1 VVIGLIAK
9 RTFSRISL
17 KVVSIFLLTV
27 LAISTLLPY
36 IVMVSSSLMAQF
48 EIYSFPPKLFPTTP
62 RFQNYVEMWKS
73 QPWGRYIF
81 NTVFVSVC
89 VLAGQLLLVSMGGYA
104 LSRLNF
110 PGRDT
115 IFRIFIGFM
124 MLPGVV
130 TLIPGFIILRSLGW
144 IDTYM
149 ALIIP
154 SLGNIWGMFLTRQYM
169 LTLPQSLEDAARIDG
184 ASEFTIF
191 WRIILPLCKPVLA
204 TVATFTFLGTW
215 KSFLWP
221 LIVTRSKEM
230 RMIEVGI
237 AMFAT
242 QYTID
247 YPIQLAAATLSSI
260 PLIVVYFVAQKWLL
274 QGIKLSSGYER

>member
-1 VVIGLIAK
+1 MREK
-9 RTFSRISL
+9 RKSVRILL
-17 KVVSIFLLTV
+17 KLFIMFILMI

-48 EIYSFPPKLFPTTP
+48 EIYSFPPKLFPSNP
-62 RFQNYVEMWKS
+62 RFQNYIEMWKS

-81 NTVFVSVC
+81 NTVFVAVSV
-89 VLAGQLLLVSMGGYA
+89 VLGQLVVVSMGGYA
-104 LSRLNF
+104 LSRLYF
-110 PGRDT
+110 PGRDL
-115 IFRIFIGFM
+115 IFRIFIAFM

-130 TLIPGFIILRSLGW
+130 TLIPGFIILRNLGW
-144 IDTYM
+144 IDTYL
-149 ALIIP
+149 ALIVP
-154 SLGNIWGMFLTRQYM
+154 SLGNIWGMFLMRQYM
-169 LTLPQSLEDAARIDG
+169 LTLPNSLEDAARIDG

-191 WRIILPLCKPVLA
+191 WRIVLPLCKPVLA

-230 RMIEVGI
+230 RMIEIGI
-237 AMFAT
+237 AMFTT

-260 PLIVVYFVAQKWLL
+260 PLIVIYFLAQKWLL

>member
-1 VVIGLIAK
+1 MIAK

-48 EIYSFPPKLFPTTP
+48 EIYNFPPKLFPTTP

>member
-1 VVIGLIAK
+1 MREKRKLMKIFPRLFTILILA
-9 RTFSRISL
+9 I
-17 KVVSIFLLTV
+17 
-27 LAISTLLPY
+27 LAISTILPY
-36 IVMVSSSLMAQF
+36 MVMVSSSLMAQF
-48 EIYSFPPKLFPTTP
+48 EIYSFPPKLFPSTP

-81 NTVFVSVC
+81 NTVFVAVTV
-89 VLAGQLLLVSMGGYA
+89 VLGQLVIVSMGGYA

-110 PGRDT
+110 PGRDL
-115 IFRIFIGFM
+115 IFKIFIAFM

-149 ALIIP
+149 ALIVP
-154 SLGNIWGMFLTRQYM
+154 SLGNIWGMFLMRQYM
-169 LTLPQSLEDAARIDG
+169 LTLPNSLEDAARIDG
-184 ASEFTIF
+184 ASEFTVF
-191 WRIILPLCKPVLA
+191 WRIVLPLCKPVLA

-237 AMFAT
+237 AMFST

-260 PLIVVYFVAQKWLL
+260 PLIAIYFLAQKWLL

>member
-1 VVIGLIAK
+1 MKAKKEIRGILFKFLAVVI
-9 RTFSRISL
+9 
-17 KVVSIFLLTV
+17 
-27 LAISTLLPY
+27 LAILAASTLLPY
-36 IVMVSSSLMAQF
+36 IIMVSSSLMAQF
-48 EIYSFPPKLFPTTP
+48 EIYNFPPRFFPSSP

-81 NTVFVSVC
+81 NTVFVAAC
-89 VLAGQLLLVSMGGYA
+89 VLVGQLLLVSMGGYA

-115 IFRIFIGFM
+115 MFKIFIAFM

-149 ALIIP
+149 ALIVP

-221 LIVTRSKEM
+221 LIVTRSKDM

-237 AMFAT
+237 AMFTT

>member
-1 VVIGLIAK
+1 MIAK

-48 EIYSFPPKLFPTTP
+48 EIYNFPPKLFPTTP

-169 LTLPQSLEDAARIDG
+169 ITLPQSLEDAARIDG

>member
-1 VVIGLIAK
+1 M
-9 RTFSRISL
+9 RRRE
-17 KVVSIFLLTV
+17 KVVKVVLRILSISILVLLAV
-27 LAISTLLPY
+27 STLLPY
-36 IVMVSSSLMAQF
+36 MMMVSASFMAQF
-48 EIYSFPPKLFPTTP
+48 EIYDFPPKLFPSHP
-62 RFQNYVEMWKS
+62 KLDNYVEMWKS

-81 NTVFVSVC
+81 NTVFVAVTV
-89 VLAGQLLLVSMGGYA
+89 VLGQLFVISTGGYA
-104 LSRLNF
+104 LSRLHF

-115 IFRIFIGFM
+115 IFKIFIAFM

-130 TLIPGFIILRSLGW
+130 TLIPGFIILHSLGW

-149 ALIIP
+149 ALIVP
-154 SLGNIWGMFLTRQYM
+154 SLGNIWGMFLMRQYM
-169 LTLPQSLEDAARIDG
+169 LSLPKSLEDAARIDG

-215 KSFLWP
+215 RSFLWP
-221 LIVTRSKEM
+221 LIVTRSKDM

-242 QYTID
+242 QYTVD
-247 YPIQLAAATLSSI
+247 YPVQLAAATLSSI
-260 PLIVVYFVAQKWLL
+260 PLIIVYFFAQRWLL
-274 QGIKLSSGYER
+274 QGIKLSAGYER

>member
-1 VVIGLIAK
+1 LIAK

-48 EIYSFPPKLFPTTP
+48 EIYNFPPKLFPTTP

>member
-1 VVIGLIAK
+1 MREKRKWVKILPRVFTILILA
-9 RTFSRISL
+9 I
-17 KVVSIFLLTV
+17 
-27 LAISTLLPY
+27 LAISTILPY
-36 IVMVSSSLMAQF
+36 MVMVSSSLMAQF
-48 EIYSFPPKLFPTTP
+48 EIYSFPPKLFPSTP

-81 NTVFVSVC
+81 NTVFVAVTV
-89 VLAGQLLLVSMGGYA
+89 VLGQLVIVSMGGYA
-104 LSRLNF
+104 LSRLHF
-110 PGRDT
+110 PGRDL
-115 IFRIFIGFM
+115 IFKIFIGFM

-149 ALIIP
+149 ALIVP
-154 SLGNIWGMFLTRQYM
+154 SLGNIWGMFLMRQYM
-169 LTLPQSLEDAARIDG
+169 LTLPNSLEDAARIDG
-184 ASEFTIF
+184 ASEFTVF
-191 WRIILPLCKPVLA
+191 WRIVLPLCKPVLA

-237 AMFAT
+237 AMFST

-260 PLIVVYFVAQKWLL
+260 PLIVIYFLAQKWLL

>member
-1 VVIGLIAK
+1 MK
-9 RTFSRISL
+9 RGE
-17 KVVSIFLLTV
+17 KVVKVVLRIVSVTILVLLAV
-27 LAISTLLPY
+27 STLLPY
-36 IVMVSSSLMAQF
+36 MMMVSASFMAQF
-48 EIYSFPPKLFPTTP
+48 EIYDFPPKLFPSHP
-62 RFQNYVEMWKS
+62 KLDNYVEMWKS

-81 NTVFVSVC
+81 NTVFVAVTV
-89 VLAGQLLLVSMGGYA
+89 VLGQLFVISTGGYA
-104 LSRLNF
+104 LSRLHF

-115 IFRIFIGFM
+115 VFKIFIAFM

-130 TLIPGFIILRSLGW
+130 TLIPGFIILHSLGW

-149 ALIIP
+149 ALIVP
-154 SLGNIWGMFLTRQYM
+154 SLGNIWGMFLMRQYM
-169 LTLPQSLEDAARIDG
+169 LSLPKSLEDAARIDG

-215 KSFLWP
+215 RSFLWP
-221 LIVTRSKEM
+221 LIVTRSKDM

-242 QYTID
+242 QYTVD
-247 YPIQLAAATLSSI
+247 YPVQLAAATLSSI
-260 PLIVVYFVAQKWLL
+260 PLIIVYFFAQRWLL
-274 QGIKLSSGYER
+274 QGIKLSAGYER

>member
-1 VVIGLIAK
+1 MKERKKILKILLKLFVI
-9 RTFSRISL
+9 F
-17 KVVSIFLLTV
+17 V
-27 LAISTLLPY
+27 LAVLAVSTLVPY
-36 IVMVSSSLMAQF
+36 IVMVSSSFMAQF
-48 EIYSFPPKLFPTTP
+48 EIYSFPPRLFPSTP
-62 RFQNYVEMWKS
+62 RVENYLQMWKS

-81 NTVFVSVC
+81 NTVFVAVTV
-89 VLAGQLLLVSMGGYA
+89 VLGQLVIVSMGGYA
-104 LSRLNF
+104 LSRLYF
-110 PGRDT
+110 PGRDLFFK
-115 IFRIFIGFM
+115 IFLAFM

-154 SLGNIWGMFLTRQYM
+154 SLGNIWGMFLMRQYM
-169 LTLPQSLEDAARIDG
+169 LTLPNSLEDAARIDG

-191 WRIILPLCKPVLA
+191 WKIVLPLCKPVLA

-221 LIVTRSKEM
+221 LIVTRSRQM

-237 AMFAT
+237 AMFSS

-247 YPIQLAAATLSSI
+247 YPVQLAAATLSSI
-260 PLIVVYFVAQKWLL
+260 PLILIYFFAQKWLL

>member
-1 VVIGLIAK
+1 MRTRKSITKLLLKLFVVLI
-9 RTFSRISL
+9 
-17 KVVSIFLLTV
+17 LTL
-27 LAISTLLPY
+27 LAISTLVPY
-36 IVMVSSSLMAQF
+36 IIMVSSSFMAQF
-48 EIYSFPPKLFPTTP
+48 EIYSFPPKLFPTTL
-62 RFQNYVEMWKS
+62 RFENYREMWRS

-81 NTVFVSVC
+81 NTVFVAVTV
-89 VLAGQLLLVSMGGYA
+89 VLGQLVLVSMGGYA
-104 LSRLNF
+104 LSRLHF
-110 PGRDT
+110 PGRDL
-115 IFRIFIGFM
+115 FFKIFIAFM

-144 IDTYM
+144 IDTYL

-154 SLGNIWGMFLTRQYM
+154 SLGNIWGMFLMRQYM
-169 LTLPQSLEDAARIDG
+169 LTLPNSLEDAARIDG

-191 WRIILPLCKPVLA
+191 WRVMLPLCKPVLA

-237 AMFAT
+237 AMFST

-260 PLIVVYFVAQKWLL
+260 PLILIYFFAQRWLL

>member
-1 VVIGLIAK
+1 LIAK

-48 EIYSFPPKLFPTTP
+48 EIYNFPPKLFPTTP

-169 LTLPQSLEDAARIDG
+169 ITLPQSLEDAARIDG